1 MTRSNPYRVMAVD
14 STRPSS
20 ASSPAVASTTTT
32 NDVMDNDGDE
42 TEASIL
48 RFMASTDG
56 AKLLDSNP
64 KVFAVLA
71 SALNNNLKKV
81 PPFPATSGGGVVGD
95 PALDRGSVGGA
106 ITTTTARGKQDK
118 VLFLGE
124 DNRKR
129 LLLGVCCLAA
139 FVTMWLEGRHP
150 VTIAAFSVLLY
161 AFLSLPMAFGYIVV
175 NMAAGYIFGVF
186 GGMLVTVTT
195 VATGVALAHVAM
207 RHYCRPGIVA
217 LIAKVLPA
225 EYHRALFKLLAGP
238 EALKIVFLTRLTPIP
253 FGLQNAIFAVTN
265 VTTKS
270 YLYATVAG
278 LFPTQCLNVYL
289 GSTLRSL
296 GDILSE
302 GGLSLVGYVVL
313 IAQAGVSLALMWMV
327 LRKAKS
333 ELMKAVY
340 MYDSTESTCRVWFE
354 SAKHNRKYQA
364 VAGGAAICMVMLLC
378 LSGGPGTSGFISIGG
393 DQTEAPFKGKIPRT
407 KEDWKSLDLTGKIPE
422 AVLARLPDVE
432 VQEGSIF
439 VMGMPVF
446 YRQAKTRSLSQPHQQ
461 VLLLHG
467 ASFSSKTW
475 LELHTLPLLAAMGHH
490 VVAVDLPGGTESLTP
505 AVPVAPHFQKDFL
518 EAFISRAGLKPAV
531 VVSPSMSGTFSLS
544 LLRSKPEMFAG
555 FVPVAPVMSD
565 ELTQEYLGS
574 LRVPTLVLYG
584 DRDQHGKRVSEKLGK
599 IPTSR
604 VVMIEEASHPAYI
617 DQPDVFH
624 ELMYNFLRLLTEM
637 TVPVAPHFQKDFLEA
652 FISRAGLKPAVV
664 VSPSMSGTFSL
675 SLLRSKPEMF
685 AGFVPVAPVMSDELT
700 QEYLGSLRV
709 PTLVLYGD
717 RDQHGKRVSEKL
729 GKIPTS
735 RVVMIEEASHPAY
748 IDQPDVFHELMY
760 NFLRL
765 LTEMS
770 KSH

>member
-1 MTRSNPYRVMAVD
+1 
-14 STRPSS
+14 
-20 ASSPAVASTTTT
+20 
-32 NDVMDNDGDE
+32 
-42 TEASIL
+42 
-48 RFMASTDG
+48 
-56 AKLLDSNP
+56 
-64 KVFAVLA
+64 
-71 SALNNNLKKV
+71 
-81 PPFPATSGGGVVGD
+81 
-95 PALDRGSVGGA
+95 
-106 ITTTTARGKQDK
+106 
-118 VLFLGE
+118 
-124 DNRKR
+124 
-129 LLLGVCCLAA
+129 
-139 FVTMWLEGRHP
+139 MWLEGRHP

-313 IAQAGVSLALMWMV
+313 IA
-327 LRKAKS
+327 
-333 ELMKAVY
+333 
-340 MYDSTESTCRVWFE
+340 
-354 SAKHNRKYQA
+354 
-364 VAGGAAICMVMLLC
+364 
-378 LSGGPGTSGFISIGG
+378 
-393 DQTEAPFKGKIPRT
+393 
-407 KEDWKSLDLTGKIPE
+407 
-422 AVLARLPDVE
+422 
-432 VQEGSIF
+432 
-439 VMGMPVF
+439 
-446 YRQAKTRSLSQPHQQ
+446 Q

-637 TVPVAPHFQKDFLEA
+637 TDRAHVQVIWEEVQQLNFRAALE
-652 FISRAGLKPAVV
+652 I
-664 VSPSMSGTFSL
+664 
-675 SLLRSKPEMF
+675 
-685 AGFVPVAPVMSDELT
+685 EL
-700 QEYLGSLRV
+700 
-709 PTLVLYGD
+709 
-717 RDQHGKRVSEKL
+717 
-729 GKIPTS
+729 
-735 RVVMIEEASHPAY
+735 
-748 IDQPDVFHELMY
+748 
-760 NFLRL
+760 
-765 LTEMS
+765 
-770 KSH
+770 